1 MAGFGI
7 STVKLHI
14 LQGVPGFKVSTAVF
28 DSRGNLESDMSCIC
42 GSDLQLSQNYGY
54 LQ

>member
-7 STVKLHI
+7 STVKLRI
-14 LQGVPGFKVSTAVF
+14 LQGGPGFKVSTAVF
-28 DSRGNLESDMSCIC
+28 DSRGNSESDMLRIC
-42 GSDLQLSQNYGY
+42 GSDMQLSQNYGY